1 LKPLIIA
8 HRGAMTEAPEN
19 TRPAFDKAIAHRVD
33 GIEFDVQITGDR
45 QPVVFHD
52 ASLRKINGSVKSI
65 ADFTYTELRQYDWG
79 GWFSR
84 AFQNEPILTLEQV
97 LTTYGPRTRLMIEIK
112 PSPRRDVNSLYCEL
126 ASIVVEQV
134 RNLISKDRIS
144 QMYILSFDPELL
156 KSAFFSDPDLNYVL
170 NLDTSL
176 IDQNCLN
183 IDPAILCGYCLE
195 HTHVNHRFV
204 ENVHEEG
211 KLVMTYSCNRPETLE
226 QLLDLS
232 VDVIM
237 TDEPGYGMWK
247 EFDL

>member
-1 LKPLIIA
+1 MKPLIIA

-52 ASLRKINGSVKSI
+52 ASLSKITGSGKSI
-65 ADFTYTELRQYDWG
+65 ADFTYTELLQYDWG

-84 AFQNEPILTLEQV
+84 AFQNEPILTLDQV

-112 PSPRRDVNSLYCEL
+112 PAPRHDAKSLYCEL
-126 ASIVVEQV
+126 ASMVVEQI
-134 RNLISKDRIS
+134 RNLISRDRIPD
-144 QMYILSFDPELL
+144 MYILSFDPELI
-156 KSAFFSDPDLNYVL
+156 KSAYFSDPDLNYVL
-170 NLDTSL
+170 NLHTLL

-183 IDPAILCGYCLE
+183 IDPSILCGYCLE
-195 HTHVNHRFV
+195 HTLVSRRFV
-204 ENVHEEG
+204 ENIHEQG
-211 KLVMTYSCNRPETLE
+211 KLVMTYSCNGPETLDR
-226 QLLDLS
+226 LLGLS

-237 TDEPGYGMWK
+237 TDEPGHAMWK

>member
-45 QPVVFHD
+45 QPVIFHD

-183 IDPAILCGYCLE
+183 IDPSILCGYCLE

-237 TDEPGYGMWK
+237 TDEPGHGMWK

>member
-1 LKPLIIA
+1 MKPLIIA

-45 QPVVFHD
+45 QPVIFHD

-79 GWFSR
+79 SWFSR

-144 QMYILSFDPELL
+144 HMYILSFDPELL

-237 TDEPGYGMWK
+237 TDEPGHGMWK